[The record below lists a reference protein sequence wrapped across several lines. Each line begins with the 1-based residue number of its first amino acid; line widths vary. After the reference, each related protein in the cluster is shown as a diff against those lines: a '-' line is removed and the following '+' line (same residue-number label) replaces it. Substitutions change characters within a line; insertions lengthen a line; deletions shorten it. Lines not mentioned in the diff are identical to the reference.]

1 MTPFHPNFRYVL
13 RQNIPQ
19 LSDKEWNSFEEFTA
33 LRHQLVQESRMLP
46 EESQSHLPI
55 QKFEEDIAY
64 ATMQA
69 QQIVGRYAKAFDAS
83 LRLWVA
89 RRRLALHQ
97 GSFLQM
103 PADRGRLKDLIAA
116 IWNYRIVQLQ
126 TFPALLTNRIKYYFN
141 SLSPGRVL
149 LVFFFIALILACWFN
164 FTRPEKP
171 NPQPNVP
178 GQLQ

>member
-13 RQNIPQ
+13 RRNIPQ

-33 LRHQLVQESRMLP
+33 LRHQLVQESRMRPKYLP
-46 EESQSHLPI
+46 EDLPI
-55 QKFEEDIAY
+55 QEFDTDIKY
-64 ATMQA
+64 ATIQA
-69 QQIVGRYAKAFDAS
+69 QQIVGRYAKPFDAS

-103 PADRGRLKDLIAA
+103 PADRRRLKDLIAA
-116 IWNYRIVQLQ
+116 IWNYRKVQLQ
-126 TFPALLTNRIKYYFN
+126 TFPVLLTNRIKYYFN

-149 LVFFFIALILACWFN
+149 LVFFFIALFLACLFN

-171 NPQPNVP
+171 DRQPNVP
-178 GQLQ
+178 GQVQ